1 MPTHVVINNEPDKKD
16 KKTLD
21 FLKAEIITIKMIGH
35 SVSLV
40 KKKQNFTRHVLY
52 VRPVLMAYLE
62 PSIKVVD
69 YPETSFPWY
78 ATYLVSDGFFEF
90 CKCLWIVLVHMV
102 GLNVVNPVT
111 LLERSRK

>member
-1 MPTHVVINNEPDKKD
+1 M
-16 KKTLD
+16 D

-40 KKKQNFTRHVLY
+40 KKNKILQGMFY
-52 VRPVLMAYLE
+52 MCASVLMTYLE

-69 YPETSFPWY
+69 YPDTSFPWY

-111 LLERSRK
+111 ILERDVC

>member
-40 KKKQNFTRHVLY
+40 KKKTKFY
-52 VRPVLMAYLE
+52 KAC
-62 PSIKVVD
+62 SICA
-69 YPETSFPWY
+69 PR
-78 ATYLVSDGFFEF
+78 ADGI
-90 CKCLWIVLVHMV
+90 L
-102 GLNVVNPVT
+102 GAVNQSCRLP
-111 LLERSRK
+111 